1 MMSQTILKNQ
11 QLNIKN
17 DELKIFFKIYV
28 TPIIYS

>member
-1 MMSQTILKNQ
+1 MMSQTTKKNQ
-11 QLNIKN
+11 QFKIDY